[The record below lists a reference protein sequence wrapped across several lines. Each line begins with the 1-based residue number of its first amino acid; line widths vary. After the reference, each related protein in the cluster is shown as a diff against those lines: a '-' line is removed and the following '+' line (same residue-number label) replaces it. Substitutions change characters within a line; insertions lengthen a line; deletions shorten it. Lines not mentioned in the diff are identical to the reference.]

1 MIFLNVLKKK
11 SNMNSNDLYQQKLWG
26 GRFKENVSS
35 ISEKISESISFD
47 SKLYSFDIQASK
59 SHANMLGA
67 QNIIPKTTS
76 ERIVKALSQIEEE
89 IKKGEFIYSYALED
103 IHTHI
108 EKRLIELIGED
119 GKRLH
124 TGRSRNDQVAVDTHL
139 YLMTE
144 ANLHYRLMMDL
155 LSKIVDIAEKNVDS
169 IWVGYTHL
177 QVAQPISL
185 AHYLLAYFWKFF
197 RDIKFLRFALDE
209 LKFSPLGAAALAGP
223 NYPLDTSRTS
233 KELGFTNNYPNSIDA
248 ISSRDYQL
256 SYHFFASRLFIHLS
270 QICEDII
277 LYNSTEFGYLTLGD
291 QVTTGSSI
299 MPQKKNPD
307 IPELLRGKS
316 ARVIGNLISL
326 LVNLK
331 SLPQTYNRDLQEDK
345 VYLFDTCEQVYL
357 GISGLIEIL
366 NYIQFHPDKTEN
378 SLNKGFAQATDLA
391 DYLVSTHK
399 ISFREAHEISG
410 AIVLYAESSK
420 KTLIDLEDEELSR
433 LLPKG
438 IALPKDFFNIRKSIE
453 RKDVRG
459 GTAPR
464 QIKQQIKEAREGLK
478 NLE

>member
-1 MIFLNVLKKK
+1 MS
-11 SNMNSNDLYQQKLWG
+11 SNHIYQQKLWG
-26 GRFKENVSS
+26 GRFKED
-35 ISEKISESISFD
+35 IGPIGEKISESISFD

-59 SHANMLGA
+59 SHANMLGE

-76 ERIVKALSQIEEE
+76 ERIVKALSQIKEE
-89 IKKGEFIYSYALED
+89 IEKGELVYSHALED

-139 YLMTE
+139 YLMAE
-144 ANLHYRLMMDL
+144 ENQHDRLMNDL
-155 LSKIVDIAEKNVDS
+155 LSKILDMAEKNIDS

-185 AHYLLAYFWKFF
+185 AHYLLSYFWKFF
-197 RDIKFLRFALDE
+197 RDTKLLHFALDE

-223 NYPLDTSRTS
+223 NYPLDTSQTS
-233 KELGFTNNYPNSIDA
+233 KALGFTNNYPNSIDA

-256 SYHFFASRLFIHLS
+256 SYHFFASRLFIHIS

-277 LYNSTEFGYLTLGD
+277 LYNSTEFGYLSLGD
-291 QVTTGSSI
+291 QITTGSSI

-307 IPELLRGKS
+307 VPELLRGKS

-331 SLPQTYNRDLQEDK
+331 GLPQTYNRDLQEDK

-357 GISGLIEIL
+357 GIVGLIEIL
-366 NYIQFHPDKTEN
+366 NHIKFHPDKIEN

-391 DYLVSTHK
+391 DYLVLNHK
-399 ISFREAHEISG
+399 VPFRDAHKISG

-420 KTLIDLEDEELSR
+420 KILTELEEEDFSR
-433 LLPKG
+433 FLPEEVS
-438 IALPKDFFNIRKSIE
+438 LPKDFFNIQKSIE

-459 GTAPR
+459 GTAPV
-464 QIKQQIKEAREGLK
+464 QIKQQIKEAREGMESL
-478 NLE
+478 